1 MKFVYNVY
9 SFINKNYLLHLMIG
23 EHKENQNAAGKIS
36 FINKIKFIFY
46 FLGSI
51 ISLIFVFL
59 ELYFLVRY
67 NKRNGKSIIC
77 LIITILTFKRFSV
90 ILAIL
95 FFIIVPIIKT
105 KNSKKSFLILCFG
118 NTFNQYNIHIADIVP
133 NIIAI
138 KGFNIKNKLLI
149 NFYFFPF

>member
-1 MKFVYNVY
+1 MELIFAFFANNWFIFIYALLKFFYNVY

-59 ELYFLVRY
+59 ELFDYLSIGN
-67 NKRNGKSIIC
+67 NKRKNRKTSKDGLLSSFRLMWIMTSCKYINLNNINNNLSIS
-77 LIITILTFKRFSV
+77 LQ
-90 ILAIL
+90 
-95 FFIIVPIIKT
+95 
-105 KNSKKSFLILCFG
+105 KKFA
-118 NTFNQYNIHIADIVP
+118 NYV
-133 NIIAI
+133 
-138 KGFNIKNKLLI
+138 K
-149 NFYFFPF
+149 

>member
-1 MKFVYNVY
+1 MKFIYNVY

-59 ELYFLVRY
+59 ELFDYLSIGN
-67 NKRNGKSIIC
+67 NKRKN
-77 LIITILTFKRFSV
+77 R
-90 ILAIL
+90 
-95 FFIIVPIIKT
+95 KT
-105 KNSKKSFLILCFG
+105 SKDGLLSSFRLM
-118 NTFNQYNIHIADIVP
+118 
-133 NIIAI
+133 
-138 KGFNIKNKLLI
+138 
-149 NFYFFPF
+149 

>member
-59 ELYFLVRY
+59 ELFDYLSIGN
-67 NKRNGKSIIC
+67 NKRKN
-77 LIITILTFKRFSV
+77 R
-90 ILAIL
+90 
-95 FFIIVPIIKT
+95 KT
-105 KNSKKSFLILCFG
+105 SKDGLLSSFRLM
-118 NTFNQYNIHIADIVP
+118 
-133 NIIAI
+133 
-138 KGFNIKNKLLI
+138 
-149 NFYFFPF
+149 